1 MNQFKSGYSFNTLVQ
16 LFVFT
21 IVIAVLILLSLPF
34 LKSFYFANQ
43 ITYTGIL
50 INGLI
55 VSLFFIGLLKII
67 YLLFY
72 YWAEEKALAQLVRNL
87 NQAQHNITLKVC
99 PKSIIA
105 GRFQTMTDIHK
116 KKSNINQS
124 ALASILVA
132 HESTLLSLPRFISNI
147 LILCGVFG
155 TIISLSIALLG
166 ASNLLETSHDISG
179 MGTVIH
185 GMSTA
190 LSTTTTAIVCYLFFG
205 YFFQRLSDIQT
216 HLFSAIELV
225 TTQHLMP
232 KFNHQGDNIMFQLTE
247 LVSSLNQTAI
257 SMQSVQQQ
265 LLSASQKA
273 DNLISKYDS
282 RMNNMESDMH
292 IIADLLRQGFRL
304 PNKPNEITRQT
315 QAMPVTKASHSQPIK
330 TNTSHPL
337 GTQNVKSS
345 AHSPVLKHGRIE
357 HSNTQNLIKN

>member
-1 MNQFKSGYSFNTLVQ
+1 MIQFKPGYSFNTLIQ
-16 LFVFT
+16 LLVFT
-21 IVIAVLILLSLPF
+21 VILAVLIMLSLPF

-43 ITYTGIL
+43 LTYTGFL

-55 VSLFFIGLLKII
+55 IALFFIGLVKIV

-72 YWAEEKALAQLVRNL
+72 YWREEKSLKQFLTNL
-87 NQAQHNITLKVC
+87 SQAQPNLSAGVNLKSLIVSRY
-99 PKSIIA
+99 K
-105 GRFQTMTDIHK
+105 TMADIHK
-116 KKSNINQS
+116 QKASINQS
-124 ALASILVA
+124 ALASIMVA
-132 HESTLLSLPRFISNI
+132 HESTHLSLPRFISNI

-166 ASNLLETSHDISG
+166 ASNLLENNSDISG

-205 YFFQRLSDIQT
+205 YFFQRLTDIQT
-216 HLFSAIELV
+216 YLFSSIELV

-232 KFNHQGDNIMFQLTE
+232 RFNHQGDNIMFHLTE

-273 DNLISKYDS
+273 DNLMSKYDM
-282 RMNNMESDMH
+282 RINNMANDVNH
-292 IIADLLRQGFRL
+292 ISDLLRQGFRL
-304 PNKPNEITRQT
+304 PELKKQQQSINNNKTISASSKATENPNP
-315 QAMPVTKASHSQPIK
+315 AKLNKSHI
-330 TNTSHPL
+330 
-337 GTQNVKSS
+337 
-345 AHSPVLKHGRIE
+345 
-357 HSNTQNLIKN
+357 